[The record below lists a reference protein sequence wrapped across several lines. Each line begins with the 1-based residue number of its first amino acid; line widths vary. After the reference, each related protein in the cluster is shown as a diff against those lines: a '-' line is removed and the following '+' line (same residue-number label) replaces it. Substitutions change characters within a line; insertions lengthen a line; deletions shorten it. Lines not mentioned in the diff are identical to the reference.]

1 MEKKVKLSELNEA
14 LITFGHVAYP
24 KSGNVVILMGGAG
37 SGKSFTIKH
46 LLGIDG
52 YVFDTD
58 KLRDLV
64 RDSMIISAN
73 IKDQIGI
80 DLKKLNKKNPEH
92 ADLISDV
99 VFKHTIN
106 SRYREQRYSAIFN
119 AKVKP
124 NLIFDSTLKNAS
136 EFAKISKAVT
146 TIGYDIKN
154 IHIVWVVNDVETA
167 KHQNKIRD
175 RTVPEHVIHTT
186 HQGALM
192 TMKWFLSLGDEL
204 KQFMDGDIVI
214 SLNKTGVDSEIKSS
228 DRGGSF
234 VDKSN
239 YTYVKR
245 RGRPQL
251 KVDEI
256 DPNFLEKIRD
266 YTKTMLV
273 SL

>member
-1 MEKKVKLSELNEA
+1 
-14 LITFGHVAYP
+14 
-24 KSGNVVILMGGAG
+24 
-37 SGKSFTIKH
+37 
-46 LLGIDG
+46 
-52 YVFDTD
+52 
-58 KLRDLV
+58 
-64 RDSMIISAN
+64 
-73 IKDQIGI
+73 
-80 DLKKLNKKNPEH
+80 
-92 ADLISDV
+92 
-99 VFKHTIN
+99 
-106 SRYREQRYSAIFN
+106 
-119 AKVKP
+119 
-124 NLIFDSTLKNAS
+124 
-136 EFAKISKAVT
+136 
-146 TIGYDIKN
+146 
-154 IHIVWVVNDVETA
+154 
-167 KHQNKIRD
+167 
-175 RTVPEHVIHTT
+175 
-186 HQGALM
+186 
-192 TMKWFLSLGDEL
+192 MKWFLSLGDEL